1 MALKIRVQKPM
12 HVSAQ
17 GLSPLGDKKNLLSR
31 GMRKT
36 LIGHMGKP
44 HEWQEM

>member
-1 MALKIRVQKPM
+1 M
-12 HVSAQ
+12 HVSSAQ
-17 GLSPLGDKKNLLSR
+17 GLSPLGDKKKLLSR

-36 LIGHMGKP
+36 LIGHMVGKP